1 MKVIRHDIDPDGDL
15 LIVLKRPNSLNLMP
29 HLPMDDF
36 PWPPPHYG
44 SILVDLSNKDDVQ
57 IEFRVFSLLMLRSS
71 MFFRKM
77 LTSPWKE
84 TVEASTASPRLLR
97 VSATDWNADALAV
110 VIDIIHD
117 RSYWN
122 DIPHGLSNFFLAHIA
137 AIVDYY
143 QCAEC
148 PRIKAVTKQWESGF
162 RFDIG
167 MNAWITNLYI
177 ALVFSWKSFRSTIV
191 PHVLEKSHDLTRLTP
206 IYDLPMGETL
216 RTIENK
222 RQAILGK
229 LLARIDAMAPGIWE
243 DRTDCSDECYLS
255 IRRRLPTVFPRL
267 PVSRSL
273 IGCSIA
279 EVLSK
284 IDDLLPAHE
293 YYHGG
298 DCGVNS
304 MMYEATWEMYRD
316 VRQASYEIFKD
327 TMQ

>member
-1 MKVIRHDIDPDGDL
+1 MKVIRHDVDPDGDL
-15 LIVLKRPNSLNLMP
+15 VIVLKRPNSLNLMP

-57 IEFRVFSLLMLRSS
+57 IEFRVFSLLLIRSS

-84 TVEASTASPRLLR
+84 TVEESTASPPRLLR

-110 VIDIIHD
+110 VLDIIHD
-117 RSYWN
+117 RSYEYA
-122 DIPHGLSNFFLAHIA
+122 IPHGLSNFFLARVA

-162 RFDIG
+162 RLDMITH
-167 MNAWITNLYI
+167 AWIMNLYI
-177 ALVFSWKSFRSTIV
+177 ALVFSWKTFHSTLV
-191 PHVLEKSHDLTRLTP
+191 PLVLENSHDLTRVTP

-216 RTIENK
+216 RTMDNK

-243 DRTDCSDECYLS
+243 GRTDCSDECYLS
-255 IRRRLPTVFPRL
+255 MRRRLPTVFPRL

-284 IDDLLPAHE
+284 IDDLLPTHE

-298 DCGVNS
+298 NCVVNLI
-304 MMYEATWEMYRD
+304 MYEATWEMYRD
-316 VRQASYEIFKD
+316 VRQASYEIL
-327 TMQ
+327 Q

>member
-15 LIVLKRPNSLNLMP
+15 LIVLKCPNSLNLMP
-29 HLPMDDF
+29 HLPLDGF

-44 SILVDLSNKDDVQ
+44 SILVDLSNKDNVQ

-84 TVEASTASPRLLR
+84 TVEESATSPRLLR

-110 VIDIIHD
+110 VLDIIHNC
-117 RSYWN
+117 SYEN

-143 QCAEC
+143 Q
-148 PRIKAVTKQWESGF
+148 W
-162 RFDIG
+162 
-167 MNAWITNLYI
+167 
-177 ALVFSWKSFRSTIV
+177 
-191 PHVLEKSHDLTRLTP
+191 
-206 IYDLPMGETL
+206 
-216 RTIENK
+216 TIENK

-229 LLARIDAMAPGIWE
+229 LLARIDAIAPGIWE
-243 DRTDCSDECYLS
+243 DRTGCSDECYLS
-255 IRRRLPTVFPRL
+255 MRRRLPTVFPRL

-273 IGCSIA
+273 IGCSII
-279 EVLSK
+279 EVLKK

-293 YYHGG
+293 HYHGG

-304 MMYEATWEMYRD
+304 MMYEAIWEMDRD
-316 VRQASYEIFKD
+316 VRQASYETFKD
-327 TMQ
+327 SMQ